1 MGGKPE
7 ISNVGESAGASVI
20 TDASSIRIKLCKK
33 DAIRRE
39 MLLWRNG
46 EIAHH
51 CNGKKFLSS
60 EGSGEPCGCPSGLA
74 DQKRKARLGLGPQPM
89 TSIFFRIDQ
98 MSELGTFSL
107 RSNSWDLAESAALAE
122 SGLQEKDG
130 NIPGELALDLRMFK
144 MRGGLQAV
152 QVRPILRIVS
162 D

>member
-1 MGGKPE
+1 
-7 ISNVGESAGASVI
+7 
-20 TDASSIRIKLCKK
+20 
-33 DAIRRE
+33 
-39 MLLWRNG
+39 
-46 EIAHH
+46 
-51 CNGKKFLSS
+51 
-60 EGSGEPCGCPSGLA
+60 
-74 DQKRKARLGLGPQPM
+74 M